1 MVTNNFRNLLI
12 LKYKPC
18 LHADNGNNAN
28 DYNFDSD
35 DKDDDMATKK
45 NKNMV
50 FYSVGGGVLGGI
62 IVIAVVTIYK
72 SEKGMIIF
80 ILIIS

>member
-1 MVTNNFRNLLI
+1 M
-12 LKYKPC
+12 
-18 LHADNGNNAN
+18 HAGNGNNAN
-28 DYNFDSD
+28 DYNFDYD
-35 DKDDDMATKK
+35 DKDVATKK

-50 FYSVGGGVLGGI
+50 LYGVGGGVLGGI

-80 ILIIS
+80 F